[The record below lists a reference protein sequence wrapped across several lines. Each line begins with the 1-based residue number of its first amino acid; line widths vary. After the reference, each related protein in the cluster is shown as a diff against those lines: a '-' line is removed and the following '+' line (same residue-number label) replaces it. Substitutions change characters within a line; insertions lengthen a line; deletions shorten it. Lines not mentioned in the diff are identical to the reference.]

1 MDFRFTKYSFINAL
15 WSLIPIFPTW
25 TLFPGVFAAMSLE
38 KITGDCET
46 GYSIVLWFS
55 AVAAIGMMVFY
66 VYRLDNIL
74 LKTESEVK
82 RNFRFYSLI
91 IYTLSN
97 TVLLITLLGVD
108 LACYGDGQTLLMCI
122 FSGPLASLVLI
133 AFGFLLDLK

>member
-38 KITGDCET
+38 KITGDCVT

-66 VYRLDNIL
+66 GYRLDNIL
-74 LKTESEVK
+74 LKTENEVK

>member
-15 WSLIPIFPTW
+15 WSLIPVFPTW

-38 KITGDCET
+38 KITGDCAT

-66 VYRLDNIL
+66 GYRLDNIS

>member
-25 TLFPGVFAAMSLE
+25 TLFPGLLAAMGLE
-38 KITGDCET
+38 KITGNCET
-46 GYSIVLWFS
+46 GYLIVLWFS
-55 AVAAIGMMVFY
+55 AVTVIGMMVFY
-66 VYRLDNIL
+66 GYRLDNIS

>member
-15 WSLIPIFPTW
+15 WSLIPVFPTW
-25 TLFPGVFAAMSLE
+25 TLFPGLLAAIGLE
-38 KITGDCET
+38 KITSNCET
-46 GYSIVLWFS
+46 GYLIVLWFS
-55 AVAAIGMMVFY
+55 AVTVIGMMVFY
-66 VYRLDNIL
+66 GYRLDNIS

>member
-25 TLFPGVFAAMSLE
+25 TLFPGLLAAMGLE
-38 KITGDCET
+38 KITGNCET

-55 AVAAIGMMVFY
+55 AVTVIGMMVFY
-66 VYRLDNIL
+66 GYRLDNIL
-74 LKTESEVK
+74 LKTENEVK

>member
-25 TLFPGVFAAMSLE
+25 TLFPGLLAAMGLE
-38 KITGDCET
+38 KITGNCET
-46 GYSIVLWFS
+46 GYLIVLWFS
-55 AVAAIGMMVFY
+55 AVTVIGMMAFY
-66 VYRLDNIL
+66 GYMLDNIL

>member
-25 TLFPGVFAAMSLE
+25 TLFSGVFAAMSLE

-66 VYRLDNIL
+66 GYRLDNIL

>member
-25 TLFPGVFAAMSLE
+25 TLFPGLLAAMSLE
-38 KITGDCET
+38 KITGDCVT

-66 VYRLDNIL
+66 GYRLDNIL

-97 TVLLITLLGVD
+97 TAILITMLGVD

>member
-25 TLFPGVFAAMSLE
+25 TLFPGLLAAMGLE
-38 KITGDCET
+38 KITSNCET
-46 GYSIVLWFS
+46 GYLIVLWFS
-55 AVAAIGMMVFY
+55 AVTVIGMMVFY
-66 VYRLDNIL
+66 GYRLDNIL

>member
-25 TLFPGVFAAMSLE
+25 TLFPGLLAAMGLE
-38 KITGDCET
+38 KITGNCET
-46 GYSIVLWFS
+46 GYLIVLWFS
-55 AVAAIGMMVFY
+55 AVAAIGMMIFY
-66 VYRLDNIL
+66 GYRLDNIL

>member
-25 TLFPGVFAAMSLE
+25 TLFPGLLAAMGLE
-38 KITGDCET
+38 KITSNCET
-46 GYSIVLWFS
+46 GYLIVLWIS
-55 AVAAIGMMVFY
+55 AVTVIGMMVFY
-66 VYRLDNIL
+66 GYRLDNIL
-74 LKTESEVK
+74 LKTEIEVK